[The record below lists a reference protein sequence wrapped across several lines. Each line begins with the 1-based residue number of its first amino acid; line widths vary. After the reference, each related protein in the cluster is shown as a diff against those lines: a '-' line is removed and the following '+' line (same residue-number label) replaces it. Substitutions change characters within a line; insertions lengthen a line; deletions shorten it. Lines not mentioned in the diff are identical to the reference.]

1 MRRSVNV
8 AKRSTQVV
16 LAHRGRPIM
25 HTEPWEKITVV
36 MLERHAGYLDVMS
49 VLIRLRHHK
58 AISRAEIIRALV
70 EFMIRSKIDFK
81 QFATTDEMVTFLVAH
96 FRRIP
101 NRGRLPL
108 LLESSLFHPERA
120 ITERQAARE
129 VREIEVIAS
138 T

>member
-1 MRRSVNV
+1 
-8 AKRSTQVV
+8 
-16 LAHRGRPIM
+16 M

-49 VLIRLRHHK
+49 VLIRMKHHK

-70 EFMIRSKIDFK
+70 DFMERSRIDFS
-81 QFATTDEMVTFLVAH
+81 QFATADEMVVYLIGYFSK
-96 FRRIP
+96 IP

-120 ITERQAARE
+120 TAAQHDSA
-129 VREIEVIAS
+129 VREIEVVARA
-138 T
+138 

>member
-1 MRRSVNV
+1 
-8 AKRSTQVV
+8 
-16 LAHRGRPIM
+16 M

-81 QFATTDEMVTFLVAH
+81 QFATTDEMVTFLVAY

-101 NRGRLPL
+101 NRRRLPL

-120 ITERQAARE
+120 TAEPRDRE
-129 VREIEVIAS
+129 VREIIEVVAR